1 MNFALAGRPFC
12 LPRAAQCGEAPRVE
26 LFRRYGRVLRDSR
39 RRPDAFGVLAAAS
52 AGFIALAAQAQE
64 SRTVSA
70 SGLRDSPASGS
81 YITANQP
88 APATNYFRTN
98 AVAVRPAPRTGD
110 APRDGS
116 FITANPPVSEPQQ
129 PPRPRRTSGAPILRP
144 GEAMPT
150 EWPPAQPS
158 ASAPTPQ
165 PRWGAD
171 APREGSFIVNRGPAA
186 PTNYFSNPSTTPLP
200 WLAQPQPA
208 PAYVSPQSYE
218 PPREV
223 SVPAPARARDPRD
236 AGYIIVGPG
245 AYTTQTAPPA
255 ASGTAQPARGAPI
268 FQRDPADRGY
278 NIIGPGAYTP
288 MTAPVDVATN
298 PPPRERRVI
307 RRSGEP
313 ADAGYIIVGSSTPPG
328 EPFASPL
335 PAQAIPSPYAMAAQD
350 ISAKLPA
357 QDRLALAPG
366 VPLEQR
372 RNLLELYAKLGNVEM
387 AEAVARL
394 VFAEAPDDRATL
406 LALASLYVEQQ
417 QTDKA
422 LYTAQRLAALYPND
436 SEALY
441 YLGAAYAQA
450 GRFEEAQKTFTTIKY
465 EGANTAT
472 GQPFKYQADLASAA
486 YQAGDLRVAREVYQ
500 EVAVA
505 PETKEELRAEAQRL
519 LKQLSHE
526 LDPQLSAEATGYLL
540 GEGNIVRTKAAW
552 RQPVGSRYALTAQYS
567 REDVHVNS
575 TPALRDRGTS
585 SNDGTISAEAKFN
598 RNWSA
603 SATVGGWEG
612 GAQGAASVT
621 RHLGGK
627 GELKLEAALNERAL
641 DSLLMESLDG
651 REHRATLTASY
662 LLHPRWLAYAT
673 VTGRE
678 TLIDD
683 QQLGAGVHANWNF
696 EHIFLNDDRYLGVGY
711 RGFYFR
717 HSLRTQNVGLV
728 APAMAPGATP
738 ADQQAALANMI
749 APFLHR
755 EGAYLTWSHQFA
767 PSFAWF
773 AGGGA
778 DYELDR
784 SHMAYNGL
792 GGLTWTPF
800 ARLELR
806 TELDYFTSARTS
818 DQSSDLWQISLAL
831 RAWF

>member
-1 MNFALAGRPFC
+1 MNSFRNRHLRFI
-12 LPRAAQCGEAPRVE
+12 RA
-26 LFRRYGRVLRDSR
+26 
-39 RRPDAFGVLAAAS
+39 PDRTWAVAGVLAAAS

-64 SRTVSA
+64 SMTVSA
-70 SGLRDSPASGS
+70 SGLSDSPASGS

-88 APATNYFRTN
+88 APATNYYRTN
-98 AVAVRPAPRTGD
+98 VVVARPAPRSGD
-110 APRDGS
+110 VPKDGS
-116 FITANPPVSEPQQ
+116 FISANPSAWEPQQ
-129 PPRPRRTSGAPILRP
+129 PSRPRRTSGAPILRP
-144 GEAMPT
+144 GEVSPA
-150 EWPPAQPS
+150 EWQQAQPAASIS
-158 ASAPTPQ
+158 APQ

-171 APREGSFIVNRGPAA
+171 APHEGSFIVNRGPASPA
-186 PTNYFSNPSTTPLP
+186 NYSPNPSATPLP
-200 WLAQPQPA
+200 WLAAPQPA
-208 PAYVSPQSYE
+208 PAVPQQSYE

-223 SVPAPARARDPRD
+223 KAPARTRDPGD

-245 AYTTQTAPPA
+245 AYTSQPAPSA
-255 ASGTAQPARGAPI
+255 ANGTAQPVRGAPI

-298 PPPRERRVI
+298 PPPRERRTI
-307 RRSGEP
+307 RRSGAP
-313 ADAGYIIVGSSTPPG
+313 ADAGYIIVGNSAPAG

-335 PAQAIPSPYAMAAQD
+335 PAQAIPSPYAMATQD
-350 ISAKLPA
+350 ISARLPA

-372 RNLLELYAKLGNVEM
+372 RNLFELYAKLGNVEM

-422 LYTAQRLAALYPND
+422 LYTAQRLVALYPND

-450 GRFEEAQKTFTTIKY
+450 GRYEEAQKMFTTIKY
-465 EGANTAT
+465 EGGSAATA
-472 GQPFKYQADLASAA
+472 QPFKYQADLASAA
-486 YQAGDLRVAREVYQ
+486 YQAGDLRVAREAYQ

-519 LKQLSHE
+519 LKQISHE

-540 GEGNIVRTKAAW
+540 GEGSIVRTKAAW

-567 REDVHVNS
+567 REDVHVDAA
-575 TPALRDRGTS
+575 PALRDRGTS

-621 RHLGGK
+621 RNLGGK

-662 LLHPRWLAYAT
+662 LLHPRWLAYAS

-683 QQLGAGVHANWNF
+683 QQLGAGIHANWNF
-696 EHIFLNDDRYLGVGY
+696 EHIFLNDERYLGVGY

-728 APAMAPGATP
+728 APVMAPGATL

-755 EGAYLTWSHQFA
+755 EGAYLTWSHQLA

-784 SHMAYNGL
+784 AHMAYNGL

-806 TELDYFTSARTS
+806 TELEYFTSARTS